1 MCNRGLTP
9 RKAQTISHVREEPA
23 DTEARALYL
32 DFCAARISE
41 VFLSLSD
48 ERTYQLMEEAALEAG
63 LEIGSLGFSE
73 MMDLV
78 TERLRRNVPLP
89 EFEDWV
95 REYRESPERFD
106 HLFLNPRPSAGHD
119 DVPAGGS
126 EE

>member
-1 MCNRGLTP
+1 MRD
-9 RKAQTISHVREEPA
+9 EPA
-23 DTEARALYL
+23 DTEARARYL

-78 TERLRRNVPLP
+78 TQRLRHNVPLP

-95 REYRESPERFD
+95 REYREAPERFD
-106 HLFLNPRPSAGHD
+106 HLFLEPRPSSRD
-119 DVPAGGS
+119 DETTEGS